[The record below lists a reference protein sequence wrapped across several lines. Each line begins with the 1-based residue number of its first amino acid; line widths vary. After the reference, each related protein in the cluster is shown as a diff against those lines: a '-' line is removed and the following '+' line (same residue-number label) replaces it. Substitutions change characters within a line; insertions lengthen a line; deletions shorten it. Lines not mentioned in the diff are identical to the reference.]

1 LRERVNFYLACAPK
15 LNEQN
20 KLVPCNFY
28 VGEQDGSPLDVYP
41 VVYCSEKL
49 ENGET
54 GSLLWAQPILIS
66 QNRYASSVLNHWD
79 GKFKIDEKNGTI
91 LSTMVGAGYKNEDN
105 TFSGVLMGDV
115 EINEE

>member
-1 LRERVNFYLACAPK
+1 LACAPK

-41 VVYCSEKL
+41 VVYCYDELKAP
-49 ENGET
+49 
-54 GSLLWAQPILIS
+54 LWAQPILIS